1 MSRTLV
7 RRHPW
12 VPLSFS
18 QRGLTLTELL
28 LSLAIAAILSTAGA
42 SSFQQLL
49 ARNQVDTLTLGLR
62 TSLALARSEAIN
74 RGQRV
79 VLCKQ
84 ASTPGQCAGSAATGQ
99 KSWQLGWL
107 VFVDSDN
114 DRQLDTSQGDVL
126 LRVFQPL
133 APMQR
138 LMWNRGE
145 FVAYDDSGA
154 LGSLNGTFCVGHG
167 GGDLNLQRELVL
179 PYSGRLRT
187 AATACRYPLLL

>member
-12 VPLSFS
+12 VPFSFL

-28 LSLAIAAILSTAGA
+28 LSLGIATTLSTVGV
-42 SSFQQLL
+42 SSFQHMV
-49 ARNQVDTLTLGLR
+49 ASNQVDTLAMGLR
-62 TSLALARSEAIN
+62 TSLALARSEAIS

-79 VLCKQ
+79 LLCKQ
-84 ASTPGQCAGSAATGQ
+84 SSTLGQCAGSAATGQ
-99 KSWQLGWL
+99 KTWNLGWL
-107 VFVDSDN
+107 VFVDADN

-126 LRVFQPL
+126 LRVYQPL
-133 APMQR
+133 EPMQR

-145 FVAYDDSGA
+145 FIAYDDSGA

-167 GGDLNLQRELVL
+167 EGDIQFQRELVL
-179 PYSGRLRT
+179 PHSGRLRT